1 MRAARIFALGLL
13 SIAVLATAAPA
24 SADAAAY
31 RKYVACGTS
40 GKANPSHD
48 CPVRRAAS
56 GNVGAF
62 FRSNNAEVFYKVC
75 VKFPGANA
83 PRCANR
89 QKAEK
94 GKLYVNPITSDQV
107 GRHKVTWFVRGQ
119 RVGIWFFNL
128 R

>member
-13 SIAVLATAAPA
+13 SVAVLATAAPT
-24 SADAAAY
+24 SADTAAY
-31 RKYVACGTS
+31 RKYVACGKS
-40 GKANPSHD
+40 GKANPSHV

-62 FRSNNAEVFYKVC
+62 FRSNKKDVFYKVC

-89 QKAEK
+89 QKAEQ
-94 GKLYVNPITSDQV
+94 GKLYVNPITSDQE
-107 GRHKVTWFVRGQ
+107 GRHKVTWFVAGK
-119 RVGIWFFNL
+119 RVGVWFFNL

>member
-13 SIAVLATAAPA
+13 AVAVFATAAPA

-40 GKANPSHD
+40 GKANPSHV
-48 CPVRRAAS
+48 CPVRRAAQ

-62 FRSNNAEVFYKVC
+62 FRSNNRDVFYKVC

-83 PRCANR
+83 PRCAGR
-89 QKAEK
+89 QKAIK
-94 GKLYVNPITSDQV
+94 GKLYVNPITSDQT
-107 GRHKVTWFVRGQ
+107 GRHKVTWFVKGQ
-119 RVGIWFFNL
+119 RVGIWYFNL
-128 R
+128 N

>member
-1 MRAARIFALGLL
+1 MRAAKIFALGLL
-13 SIAVLATAAPA
+13 SAAALATAAPA

-40 GKANPSHD
+40 GKANPSHV
-48 CPVRRAAS
+48 CPVGRAAS

-62 FRSNNAEVFYKVC
+62 FRSNNRDVFYKVC

-89 QKAEK
+89 QKAEQ
-94 GKLYVNPITSDQV
+94 GRLYVNPITSNQT
-107 GRHKVTWFVRGQ
+107 GRHKVTWFVKGQ

>member
-13 SIAVLATAAPA
+13 SVVVLATAAPA

-40 GKANPSHD
+40 GKANPAHV
-48 CPVRRAAS
+48 CPVNRAS
-56 GNVGAF
+56 QGKVGAF
-62 FRSNNAEVFYKVC
+62 FRSNVGDVFYKVC
-75 VKFPGANA
+75 VKFPGAQV
-83 PRCANR
+83 PRCAGK

-94 GKLYVNPITSDQV
+94 GKLYVNPITSDQT
-107 GRHKVTWFVRGQ
+107 GRHRVTWFVKGQ
-119 RVGIWFFNL
+119 RVGAWAFTL

>member
-1 MRAARIFALGLL
+1 MRAARIFVLGLL

-24 SADAAAY
+24 SAEAAAY

-62 FRSNNAEVFYKVC
+62 FRSNSKDVVYKVC

-83 PRCANR
+83 PRCAGG
-89 QKAEK
+89 QEAKK
-94 GKLYVNPITSDQV
+94 GKLYVNPITSDQI
-107 GRHKVTWFVRGQ
+107 GRHKVTWFVKGQ
-119 RVGIWFFNL
+119 RVGVWFFNL